1 MRALVWFRS
10 DLRVLDNTALHHAC
24 KAADKGV
31 LAVFAICAKQWAE
44 HDWGAMKVDFV
55 LRSVRALS
63 ETLAKLNIPL
73 LVARASRFT
82 TLPGKLLR
90 LAAKHEC
97 DALFFNREYEVNEQ
111 RRDTD
116 VTALFER
123 HGRSV
128 HKFTDQVILDVAGMR
143 TGSGGFYTVFTP
155 FKRKWL
161 ELLEAEDPPR
171 VRGKP
176 RHQPR
181 LPAPPDDVPTA
192 LRGFAGGGRPDLWPE
207 GEAAARR
214 RLRTFVSKRID
225 RYHELRDMPAVDGTS
240 TLSPYLAAG
249 VLSSRQCLHAAMEAN
264 RGRAGSG
271 KKGVTTWIGELMW
284 REFYRHILIGFP
296 QVCLNRPFR
305 LETERL
311 PWRYDEGQFE
321 AWCTGH
327 TGVPIVDA
335 GMRQLAET
343 GWMHNR
349 VRMIAAMFLTKD
361 LFIDWR
367 WGERHF
373 MRHLV
378 DGDFASNNGGWQ
390 WSASTGTDAAP
401 YFRIFN
407 PFSQS
412 RRFDPKGDYIRR
424 FVPELD
430 GASAGEV
437 HEPHKSESLGADYPR
452 PSVDHDTARRMTIK
466 AFQGLSR
473 KGITRS
479 RTS

>member
-10 DLRVLDNTALHHAC
+10 DLRVMDNTALYDAC
-24 KAADKGV
+24 READSGV
-31 LAVFAICAKQWAE
+31 VAVFAICPKQWAE
-44 HDWGAMKVDFV
+44 HDWGTMKVDFV
-55 LRSVRALS
+55 LRNVRALS
-63 ETLAKLNIPL
+63 ETLRKLNIPL
-73 LVARASRFT
+73 LLVRASRFT
-82 TLPGKLLR
+82 NLPGKLLR
-90 LAAKHEC
+90 LAVQHEC
-97 DALFFNREYEVNEQ
+97 DALFFNAEYEVNER
-111 RRDTD
+111 RRDAQ

-128 HKFTDQVILDVAGMR
+128 HTFTDQVILDVAGMR

-161 ELLEAEDPPR
+161 ELLKAEGPPR

-176 RHQPR
+176 HRQPR
-181 LPAPPDDVPTA
+181 LPATPDDVPTT
-192 LRGFAGGGRPDLWPE
+192 LRGFAGRCRSDLWPE

-214 RLRTFVSKRID
+214 RLRTFVSERIEK
-225 RYHELRDMPAVDGTS
+225 YHQLRDVPAVDGTS
-240 TLSPYLAAG
+240 TLSPYLATG
-249 VLSSRQCLHAAMEAN
+249 VLSPRQCLCAAMEAN

-271 KKGVTTWIGELMW
+271 QKGVTTWISELIW

-296 QVCLNRPFR
+296 QVCRNRPFR
-305 LETERL
+305 PETDRL
-311 PWRYDEGQFE
+311 PWRYDQGQFE
-321 AWCTGH
+321 AWCAGRS
-327 TGVPIVDA
+327 GVPIIDA

-349 VRMIAAMFLTKD
+349 VRMITAMFLTKD

-373 MRHLV
+373 MGHLV
-378 DGDFASNNGGWQ
+378 DGDFANNNGGWQ

-412 RRFDPKGDYIRR
+412 RRFDPEGDYIRR
-424 FVPELD
+424 FVPELE
-430 GASAGEV
+430 GVSADKI
-437 HEPHKSESLGADYPR
+437 HEPHKSKSAGLDYPK
-452 PSVDHDTARRMTIK
+452 PIVDHAAARKHAIQ
-466 AFQGLSR
+466 AFR
-473 KGITRS
+473 RRTRVAEP
-479 RTS
+479 RPTRR

>member
-10 DLRVLDNTALHHAC
+10 DLRVMDNTALDRAC
-24 KAADKGV
+24 READSGV
-31 LAVFAICAKQWAE
+31 VAVFAICAKQWAE
-44 HDWGAMKVDFV
+44 HDWGAMRVDFA
-55 LRSVRALS
+55 LRNVRALS
-63 ETLAKLNIPL
+63 EALKKLNIPL
-73 LVARASRFT
+73 LVLRAPRFT
-82 TLPGKLLR
+82 DLPGKLLR

-111 RRDTD
+111 RRDAE
-116 VTALFER
+116 VTATFEK

-128 HKFTDQVILDVAGMR
+128 HAFTDQVILDVGGIR
-143 TGSGGFYTVFTP
+143 TDSGGFYTVFTP
-155 FKRKWL
+155 FKRRWL
-161 ELLEAEDPPR
+161 ESLKAAGAPQ

-176 RHQPR
+176 QRQPR
-181 LPAPPDDVPTA
+181 LPAVPDDVPAT
-192 LRGFAGGGRPDLWPE
+192 LRGFPGRCRPDLWLA
-207 GEAAARR
+207 GEPAARR
-214 RLRTFVSKRID
+214 RLGRFVSERIE
-225 RYHELRDMPAVDGTS
+225 RYHALRDMPAVDGTS

-249 VLSSRQCLHAAMEAN
+249 VLSPRQCLCAAMEAN

-271 KKGVTTWIGELMW
+271 KKGVTTWISELIW
-284 REFYRHILIGFP
+284 RDFYRHILIGFP
-296 QVCLNRPFR
+296 RVGMNRPFR
-305 LETERL
+305 LETDRL
-311 PWRYDEGQFE
+311 PWRYDEGQFR
-321 AWCTGH
+321 AWCAGR

-378 DGDFASNNGGWQ
+378 DGDFANNNGGWQ

-412 RRFDPKGDYIRR
+412 RRFDPRGDYIRR
-424 FVPELD
+424 FMPELE
-430 GASAGEV
+430 AVSADEI
-437 HEPHKSESLGADYPR
+437 HEPHKSKSLETHYPS
-452 PSVDHDTARRMTIK
+452 PIVDHATARRSTIK

-473 KGITRS
+473 GAGTRS
-479 RTS
+479 RQS